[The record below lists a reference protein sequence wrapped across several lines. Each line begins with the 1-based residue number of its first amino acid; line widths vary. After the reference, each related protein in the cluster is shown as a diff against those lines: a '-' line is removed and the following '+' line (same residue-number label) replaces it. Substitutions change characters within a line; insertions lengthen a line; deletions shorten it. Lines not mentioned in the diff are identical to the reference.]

1 MLIRRNANP
10 WFRMMDSLL
19 EGVSTESAPR
29 DSMLALDVREDDSS
43 YSIMAALPGVKQED
57 ISVQLHDGVLS
68 IEAEIKSEATREN
81 ERTLVQERR
90 YGRFARSLRL
100 PNDVDGEAIQAHY
113 QDGILTLRLPKMAQ
127 AQPRKISISSSNSS
141 N

>member
-10 WFRMMDSLL
+10 WFRMMDALM
-19 EGVSTESAPR
+19 EGMTTESTPR
-29 DSMLALDVREDDSS
+29 DSMLALDVREDDTS
-43 YSIMAALPGVKQED
+43 YTIMAAVPGVKQED
-57 ISVQLHDGVLS
+57 INVQLHDGVLS

-100 PNDVDGEAIQAHY
+100 PNDVDGDNIQARY
-113 QDGILTLRLPKMAQ
+113 QDGVLTLTLPKVAQ
-127 AQPRKISISSSNSS
+127 AQPRKIAISSSNS
-141 N
+141 

>member
-10 WFRMMDSLL
+10 WFRMMDALM
-19 EGVSTESAPR
+19 EGMTAEPTPR
-29 DSMLALDVREDDSS
+29 DSMLALDVREDDTS
-43 YSIMAALPGVKQED
+43 YTIMAAAPGVKQED
-57 ISVQLHDGVLS
+57 INVQLHDGVLS

-100 PNDVDGEAIQAHY
+100 PNDVDGDNIQARY
-113 QDGILTLRLPKMAQ
+113 QDGVLTLTLPKVAQ
-127 AQPRKISISSSNSS
+127 AQPRKIAISSSNS
-141 N
+141 

>member
-10 WFRMMDSLL
+10 WFRMMDTLL
-19 EGVSTESAPR
+19 EGMSTEAAPR
-29 DSMLALDVREDDSS
+29 DTMLALDVREDDST
-43 YSIMAALPGVKQED
+43 YTIMAALPGVKQED
-57 ISVQLHDGVLS
+57 INVQLHDGVLS

-100 PNDVDGEAIQAHY
+100 PNDVDGEAIQARY
-113 QDGILTLRLPKMAQ
+113 QDGILTLSLPKLAQ
-127 AQPRKISISSSNSS
+127 AQPRKIAISSGSS
-141 N
+141 S